1 VGLSKHSPYGGA
13 ACIPDQ
19 HQGNIFFGT
28 ADQFDQVLIRR
39 INVGCG
45 TGGFTTATTAEM
57 AALQLSQTTVSA

>member
-1 VGLSKHSPYGGA
+1 MVLGLSKHSPYGDA

-19 HQGNIFFGT
+19 HQGNIVFGT

-45 TGGFTTATTAEM
+45 TSGFTTATIAVI
-57 AALQLSQTTVSA
+57 AALSQTTVTA